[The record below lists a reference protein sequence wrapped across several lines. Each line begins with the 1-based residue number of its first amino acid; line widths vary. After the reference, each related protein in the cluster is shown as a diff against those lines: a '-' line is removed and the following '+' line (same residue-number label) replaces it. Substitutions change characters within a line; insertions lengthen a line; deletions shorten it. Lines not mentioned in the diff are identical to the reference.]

1 MLGRAAKTASHLAT
15 VEKELDVI
23 RAEKASELNNALAAL
38 NESFFLLGQA
48 LVEVSA
54 PEIFYQRAIV
64 YMEMTRPDLA
74 IKDLDRALELKKTCV
89 VVVFVVVVAPFF
101 RRAVSS
107 SSSSSSSSSRR
118 FFVFVFVAPFPCL
131 RLRLRRLLLLLVL
144 NGGAVRVGSTLLVCP
159 STHQFGVRRDVSE
172 PMRVLR

>member
-107 SSSSSSSSSRR
+107 SSSSSSSRR

-144 NGGAVRVGSTLLVCP
+144 NGGAVRVGRTLLVCP

>member
-107 SSSSSSSSSRR
+107 SSSSASSRR
-118 FFVFVFVAPFPCL
+118 FFVFVFVAPFLCL

>member
-107 SSSSSSSSSRR
+107 SSSSSSSRR

-144 NGGAVRVGSTLLVCP
+144 NGGAVRVGSNLLVCP

>member
-107 SSSSSSSSSRR
+107 SSSSSSSRR